1 MNKILNINLGGYA
14 LTIDDDAHQYLE
26 SYLDSIRRRFSESDG
41 RDEIVGDIE
50 ARLGELISQGMGAR
64 SIVMLPDAEAA
75 VAVMGK
81 PEDFGGEDNSSSS
94 SASGNFGSS
103 GKKSGKTALHA
114 GKRLFRDEE
123 DAVVAGVCSG
133 LSAYFGI
140 QDPVWMRL
148 IFVFLAFASF
158 GFWMPAY
165 VLIWILV
172 APAKSAAD
180 RLAMRGEAVNMDN
193 IAREVEEGFD
203 RLGKKVNEFGTSAAK
218 KGGSGAQN
226 AMSTG
231 VTAIGQAFGL
241 VLRFIAKFAAL
252 IAILIGIALFLG
264 LGAGWIGSIIALLIG
279 APYVEYFSPFSSGWT
294 WFGIINLFFL
304 LGIPAIA
311 LVLFFSRILFKTRTP
326 TWVNGTLTALF
337 TLSVIAAF
345 SMLPFGIKEY
355 SQSGSVT
362 KVIDMSA
369 LQSDTLQVEAVP
381 DLLGGRYH
389 NQNDFNFEEDGLRID
404 DNGLEMR
411 CPLEIRVIP
420 SRDGQYHVTQIIKSQ
435 GASSIRAQ
443 ENADRVGYAATFSGN
458 KLRIPTA
465 YNVAKGEK
473 WRGQRVRINIEVPTG
488 KGITF
493 DEAIHE
499 YAGADLDEYAD
510 ENNKN
515 YISRRP
521 GKVFRMGTRG
531 LVCADCPNMGDKG
544 YRSDRDYENFILEGD
559 FTTEIRKGDDFRV
572 EIEGSGGEKDKI
584 QKIQTGDKIT
594 FTTNG
599 KITNG
604 AVRIFIYTPTF
615 TSLHAENS
623 GEITIRGFDESRA
636 SITASGGSRIKAYID
651 VSNEF
656 EIALSGKSSLDL
668 TGKGSTLD
676 ISMSDNAVL
685 EANNWSADQVKISTS
700 DNAKARIFAKDDAEV
715 LSKGQSSVRVDGGA
729 KVRSRREEE
738 N

>member
-14 LTIDDDAHQYLE
+14 LTIDDDAYEYL
-26 SYLDSIRRRFSESDG
+26 SGYLDSIRRRFSESEG
-41 RDEIVGDIE
+41 RDEIIGDIE
-50 ARLGELISQGMGAR
+50 ARLGELISQEMGSR
-64 SIVMLPDAEAA
+64 TIVMLPDVEA
-75 VAVMGK
+75 VVVVMGK
-81 PEDFGGEDNSSSS
+81 PEDFGGEETSNASSSS
-94 SASGNFGSS
+94 SNNTGR
-103 GKKSGKTALHA
+103 KSGKAVRT
-114 GKRLFRDEE
+114 GKRLFRDED

-148 IFVFLAFASF
+148 IFVLLAFASF

-172 APAKSAAD
+172 SPAKTAAD

-203 RLGKKVNEFGTSAAK
+203 RLGKKVNEFGADATR
-218 KGGSGAQN
+218 KGSSGAQN
-226 AMSTG
+226 AMSSG
-231 VTAIGQAFGL
+231 VRAIGQAFGL
-241 VLRFIAKFAAL
+241 LLRFIAKFAAL

-264 LGAGWIGSIIALLIG
+264 LGAGWIGSIIALMIG

-326 TWVNGTLTALF
+326 GWVNGTLTGLF
-337 TLSVIAAF
+337 ILSVIAAF

-355 SQSGSVT
+355 SQSGSIS
-362 KVIDMSA
+362 KNIDLST
-369 LQSDTLQVEAVP
+369 LRNDTLKVEAVA

-404 DNGLEMR
+404 DNGLQMR
-411 CPLEIRVIP
+411 CPLEIRVVP
-420 SRDGQYHVTQIIKSQ
+420 SSDGQYHCTQVIKSQ
-435 GASSIRAQ
+435 GSSSLKAQ
-443 ENADRVGYAATFSGN
+443 ENADRVGYSATFSDN
-458 KLRIPTA
+458 TLHVPTA
-465 YNVAKGEK
+465 YSVAKGEK
-473 WRGQRVRINIEVPTG
+473 WRVQRVRINIEVPVG
-488 KGITF
+488 KSITF

-499 YAGADLDEYAD
+499 YAGADLDEYDD

-521 GKVFRMGTRG
+521 GKIFRMGTKG

-559 FTTEIRKGDDFRV
+559 FTTEIRQGDDFRV
-572 EIEGSGGEKDKI
+572 EIEGPSDEKDKV

-599 KITNG
+599 KTTQRK
-604 AVRIFIYTPTF
+604 VRIFIQTPSF
-615 TSLHAENS
+615 TSLHADNS
-623 GEITIRGFDESRA
+623 GEITIRGFDEGQA
-636 SITASGGSRIKAYID
+636 SITASGSSKVKAYID

-656 EIALSGKSSLDL
+656 NIALSGKASLDL
-668 TGKGSTLD
+668 TGKGNYLD
-676 ISMSDNAVL
+676 VSLSDNSVL
-685 EANNWSADQVKISTS
+685 EANNWNADRVEVSAS
-700 DNAKARIFAKDDAEV
+700 DNANARVFAKDDA
-715 LSKGQSSVRVDGGA
+715 LIISTGQSSVRVDGGA
-729 KVRSRREEE
+729 RVRNRKDD
-738 N
+738 

>member
-14 LTIDDDAHQYLE
+14 LTIDDDAHEYL
-26 SYLDSIRRRFSESDG
+26 SGYLDSIRRRFSESEG
-41 RDEIVGDIE
+41 RDEIIGDIE
-50 ARLGELISQGMGAR
+50 ARLGELISQNMGSR
-64 SIVMLPDAEAA
+64 TIVMLPDAEAA

-81 PEDFGGEDNSSSS
+81 PEDFGGDDPAASSSS
-94 SASGNFGSS
+94 SAGSGRKA
-103 GKKSGKTALHA
+103 GKAAVRT
-114 GKRLFRDEE
+114 GKRLFRDED

-148 IFVFLAFASF
+148 IFVLLAFASF

-180 RLAMRGEAVNMDN
+180 RLAMRGEQVNMDN

-203 RLGKKVNEFGTSAAK
+203 RLGKKVNEFGAEAAR

-264 LGAGWIGSIIALLIG
+264 LGAGWIGSIMALMIG

-304 LGIPAIA
+304 LGIPALA

-326 TWVNGTLTALF
+326 SWVNSTLMGLF
-337 TLSVIAAF
+337 ILSVITAF

-355 SQSGSVT
+355 SQSGSTSKNV
-362 KVIDMSA
+362 DLSA
-369 LQSDTLQVEAVP
+369 LQTDTLRVAAVP

-389 NQNDFNFEEDGLRID
+389 NQNDFNFEEDGVRID

-420 SRDGQYHVTQIIKSQ
+420 SRDAQYHCTQIIKSQ
-435 GASSIRAQ
+435 GSSSLSAQ
-443 ENADRVGYAATFSGN
+443 ENADRVGYSASFTGN
-458 KLRIPTA
+458 TLHVPTA
-465 YNVAKGEK
+465 YSVAKGEK
-473 WRGQRVRINIEVPTG
+473 WRGQRVKINIEVPVG
-488 KGITF
+488 KSITF

-499 YAGADLDEYAD
+499 YAGADLDEYD
-510 ENNKN
+510 DRNDNN

-521 GKVFRMGTRG
+521 GKVFRMGTKG

-544 YRSDRDYENFILEGD
+544 YRSDRNYDHFILEGD
-559 FTTEIRKGDDFRV
+559 FVTEIRQGDDFRV
-572 EIEGSGGEKDKI
+572 EIEGPNSEKDKI

-599 KITNG
+599 KNTNG
-604 AVRIFIYTPTF
+604 AVRVFIQTPSF
-615 TSLHAENS
+615 TSLHADNS
-623 GEITIRGFDESRA
+623 GEITLRGFDEGSA
-636 SITASGGSRIKAYID
+636 SITASGSSRIKAYMD
-651 VSNEF
+651 VSSEF
-656 EIALSGKSSLDL
+656 NIALSGKASLDL
-668 TGKGSTLD
+668 TGKGNSLD
-676 ISMSDNAVL
+676 VSLSDNSVL
-685 EANNWSADQVKISTS
+685 ESTNWTADRVEISSS
-700 DNAKARIFAKDDAEV
+700 DDAHARVFAKEDALV
-715 LSKGQSSVRVDGGA
+715 LSTGQSSVRVDGGA
-729 KVRSRREEE
+729 KVRNKREED
-738 N
+738 